1 MPLYGALKFSQGVGR
16 FDGVREGVPEAYGA
30 RVKRVKVTVYLRTGD
45 EVVKFAARCRG
56 RFQI

>member
-1 MPLYGALKFSQGVGR
+1 MPLYGGLELSQSVGR
-16 FDGVREGVPEAYGA
+16 FDRVGEGVPETYRA
-30 RVKRVKVTVYLRTGD
+30 RVERVKVTVYLGTGD